1 MTSPA
6 AWHPDPFHRHELRY
20 WDGARWTEHVSDRG
34 QTSADPPVAQ
44 PSAEAAQASAQP
56 AAEAA
61 QAAAQPTAQA
71 TPAEA
76 TQAAA
81 AAGTAPRKVYV
92 DAHLQIGM
100 RRRRLFAD
108 ENAIWWG
115 DDSHPYEGVT
125 AMTYWAVRTVAAG
138 ASNIDYRLRLWRG
151 KKDSTITFTGR
162 GDDTRAAYDAVTGAL
177 FEHVGRR
184 IVSDAIARV
193 EAGETVDF
201 AGWKLSREGAA
212 QGKKQFAWGTP
223 LQYVPTKDSAR
234 PMTQVKITED
244 GKERNIGLIDLPGD
258 NGSLARVVFDV
269 CERRFGS

>member
-6 AWHPDPFHRHELRY
+6 AWHPDPLHRHELRY

-34 QTSADPPVAQ
+34 QTSVDPPVAQ
-44 PSAEAAQASAQP
+44 PSAEAAQP

-61 QAAAQPTAQA
+61 QP
-71 TPAEA
+71 
-76 TQAAA
+76 AAA
-81 AAGTAPRKVYV
+81 AAQAATTPAAAEVAPRKVYV
-92 DAHLQIGM
+92 DAQLQIGM

-108 ENAIWWG
+108 EHAIWWG
-115 DDSHPYEGVT
+115 DDSHPYEGVS
-125 AMTYWAVRTVAAG
+125 ALSYWAVRTVAAG
-138 ASNIDYRLRLWRG
+138 ASNIDYRLRLWHG

-162 GDDTRAAYDAVTGAL
+162 GDDTRAAYDAATQAL

-184 IVSDAIARV
+184 IVSDAVARV

-201 AGWKLSREGAA
+201 AGWKLSRAGAA

-234 PMTQVKITED
+234 PMTYVKITED
-244 GKERNIGLIDLPGD
+244 GKERNVGLFDLPGQ
-258 NGSLARVVFDV
+258 NGSLVPVVFDV
-269 CERRFGS
+269 CERRFGR

>member
-6 AWHPDPFHRHELRY
+6 AWHPDPLHRHELRY

-34 QTSADPPVAQ
+34 QTSVDPPVAQ
-44 PSAEAAQASAQP
+44 PSAAAAQPAAQP
-56 AAEAA
+56 AAEAQPA
-61 QAAAQPTAQA
+61 VQAEP
-71 TPAEA
+71 
-76 TQAAA
+76 AAA
-81 AAGTAPRKVYV
+81 AAETAPRKVYV

-108 ENAIWWG
+108 ESAVWWG

-125 AMTYWAVRTVAAG
+125 SLTYWAVRTVAAG

-193 EAGETVDF
+193 DAGETVDF
-201 AGWKLSREGAA
+201 AGWKLTREGAA
-212 QGKKQFAWGTP
+212 QGKKQFTWGTP

-244 GKERNIGLIDLPGD
+244 GKERNIGLFDLPGQ
-258 NGSLARVVFDV
+258 NGSLVPVVFDV
-269 CERRFGS
+269 CERRFGG